1 MPQIEPKSE
10 TLKILL
16 LNWYSQCLVLE
27 LELHVDMVERTAFV
41 IYNIHCIKQVTC
53 ALPSAFCFGQ
63 LTVNEYG
70 ICFSQ
75 GVSFFTWKKTQLESV
90 GLVYKYFRA

>member
-16 LNWYSQCLVLE
+16 LNWYTQCLVLE

-70 ICFSQ
+70 TDL
-75 GVSFFTWKKTQLESV
+75 FFTGRFIFHLEKNSTRKCWFV
-90 GLVYKYFRA
+90 LQIF